1 LIVAR
6 VAHVGVE
13 VEIVLVF
20 SCGMGLRGPVGF
32 LFFGWD
38 FLCLWLRVS
47 ALCLRIGVALPT
59 VGSSLAVMVRSCYDL
74 YGWYFPD
81 VLWDRRELFV
91 FSC

>member
-1 LIVAR
+1 VIVAR
-6 VAHVGVE
+6 WRTLGMGLKLF
-13 VEIVLVF
+13 LVF
-20 SCGMGLRGPVGF
+20 SCGMGLGGPVGL

-47 ALCLRIGVALPT
+47 ALGLLTGVALPT
-59 VGSSLAVMVRSCYDL
+59 VGGSLAVMVRSCYDL

-81 VLWDRRELFV
+81 VLWDRQVLFV